1 MAMEWTRSETL
12 ALAVNTCTQCH
23 GLGLRIGR
31 RGKAS
36 PCNCVLRG
44 IFRACYAR
52 FRHCAEKEK
61 HMSKCA
67 LEYLPGAKHRST
79 WGRKD
84 EEYCADFILIS
95 KRMLT
100 PEEYRIFRFHFLLG
114 ADWKLCCIQLKM
126 DRGLFFHAIYRIEQ
140 TLGRTFRELQPY
152 GLYPL
157 DEYFGGSAMKNDPN
171 AIRPSSNVLAFPNP
185 RMEVPLR
192 KVA

>member
-1 MAMEWTRSETL
+1 MEWTRSETL
-12 ALAVNTCTQCH
+12 ALAAITCTHCH

-52 FRHCAEKEK
+52 FRNCVEKEK
-61 HMSKCA
+61 HMSKCT
-67 LEYLPGAKHRST
+67 LEFMPGSNHRNT

-95 KRMLT
+95 RRTLT
-100 PEEYRIFRFHFLLG
+100 QEEYRVFNYHFLLG
-114 ADWKLCCIQLKM
+114 ADWKLCCLKLKI
-126 DRGLFFHAIYRIEQ
+126 DRGSFFHAIYRIQ
-140 TLGRTFRELQPY
+140 QALGRTFRELQPY

-157 DEYFGGSAMKNDPN
+157 DEYFGGGVRDDEAVSV
-171 AIRPSSNVLAFPNP
+171 RPAANVLMFPQP
-185 RMEVPLR
+185 KMVVPLR

>member
-1 MAMEWTRSETL
+1 MEWTRSETL
-12 ALAVNTCTQCH
+12 ALAAITCTHCH

-52 FRHCAEKEK
+52 FRNCVEKEK
-61 HMSKCA
+61 HVSKCT
-67 LEYLPGAKHRST
+67 LEFMPGSNHRNT

-95 KRMLT
+95 RRTLT
-100 PEEYRIFRFHFLLG
+100 QEEYRVFNYHFLLG
-114 ADWKLCCIQLKM
+114 ADWRLCCIKLKI
-126 DRGLFFHAIYRIEQ
+126 DRGSFFHAIYRIQ
-140 TLGRTFRELQPY
+140 QSLGKTFRELQPY

-157 DEYFGGSAMKNDPN
+157 DEYFGGGARDDEAVGMK
-171 AIRPSSNVLAFPNP
+171 AAANVLMFPQP
-185 RMEVPLR
+185 RMVVPLR

>member
-1 MAMEWTRSETL
+1 MEWTRSETL
-12 ALAVNTCTQCH
+12 ALAAITCTQCH

-52 FRHCAEKEK
+52 FHNCVEKEK
-61 HMSKCA
+61 HMSKCT
-67 LEYLPGAKHRST
+67 LEFMPGSNHRNT

-95 KRMLT
+95 RRTLT
-100 PEEYRIFRFHFLLG
+100 QEEYRVFNYHFLLG
-114 ADWKLCCIQLKM
+114 ADWKLCCLKLKI
-126 DRGLFFHAIYRIEQ
+126 DRGSFFHAIYRIQ
-140 TLGRTFRELQPY
+140 QALGRTFRELQPY

-157 DEYFGGSAMKNDPN
+157 DEYFGGGVRDDEAVSV
-171 AIRPSSNVLAFPNP
+171 RPAANVLMFPQP
-185 RMEVPLR
+185 KMVVPLR